1 MKNQYPRVV
10 GVNIRAFVATLC
22 SFAILMMPF
31 AQMAAATRTS
41 SAPTERSTN
50 RTVVNDPPV
59 VTTTAGATSYTQCD
73 PATPVDS
80 GVTVTDTDNA
90 TFASATISITNNL
103 HSPEDILSFVNNS
116 PTNFDNIQV

>member
-1 MKNQYPRVV
+1 MKKIVPLALVLLV
-10 GVNIRAFVATLC
+10 AACLFVSPAET
-22 SFAILMMPF
+22 M
-31 AQMAAATRTS
+31 
-41 SAPTERSTN
+41 

-59 VTTTAGATSYTQCD
+59 VTTTAGASSYTQCD

-80 GVTVTDTDNA
+80 GVTVTDADNS

-116 PTNFDNIQV
+116 PTAFGDIQVDSYTGGF